1 MVIAFSR
8 EWGFPDS
15 ETFSIPP
22 IGRFVHRY
30 INGSKLSID
39 PFARDSALANITND
53 LNKNTKAQYHLTAE
67 EFLAMLRDKDVHP
80 DLVLFDPPYNLS
92 QLKECY
98 QNIGKEF
105 GQYEAQYGGRWI
117 KERHIIQEIQPTGGI
132 VLTFGWSTSGMGLER
147 GYEIVEI
154 LLCAHGGAHSD
165 TICMAE
171 RKVQSTLF

>member
-1 MVIAFSR
+1 MILFSR

-22 IGRFVHRY
+22 IGRFVARY
-30 INGSKLSID
+30 IKGSRLSID
-39 PFARDSALANITND
+39 PFARDSTLADITND
-53 LNKNTKAQYHLTAE
+53 LNIKTKAQYHLTAE
-67 EFLAMLRDKDVHP
+67 DFLIMLSAQQVHP

-98 QNIGKEF
+98 QNVGKEF

-117 KERHIIQEIQPTGGI
+117 KERNIIQQIQPTGGI
-132 VLTFGWSTSGMGLER
+132 VLTFGWSSTGMGLER

-154 LLCAHGGAHSD
+154 LLCAHGGAHVD